1 MPPHSIALR
10 YAAAQGLAREAGAV
24 AKQRFLNSASFTL
37 NWKGHQDYL
46 TEVDG
51 EIEALVRGR
60 LTQLFPEDAF
70 LGEEGG
76 ISGKAGAP
84 GTWVVDPIDGTAN
97 FARGIPRFCISMAFV
112 ADGKTELGITYDP
125 MMDELFHA
133 RRGGGAFLNGRA
145 IKVSA
150 AEDLRRSSIEIGW
163 NMRSGTAGFLDIT
176 ARVIAMGAGMIRCG
190 SGAIGIAYV
199 AAGRT
204 DGYAEQHM
212 NSWDALAGL
221 CLVAE
226 AGGHVNDYLA
236 KDGLIKGNEVLACAP
251 GLTSALREASRIVS

>member
-1 MPPHSIALR
+1 MNAQAIALR
-10 YAAAQGLAREAGAV
+10 YTAAQGLAREAGAV
-24 AKQRFLNSASFTL
+24 AKRRFVDSGSFTL

-51 EIEALVRGR
+51 EVEALVRGR
-60 LTQLFPEDAF
+60 FNELFPEDAF

-76 ISGKAGAP
+76 VSGKAGAP

-97 FARGIPRFCISMAFV
+97 FARGIPRFCISMAYV
-112 ADGKTELGITYDP
+112 AQGRTELGITYDP

-133 RRGGGAFLNGRA
+133 RRGAGAFLNGRA
-145 IKVSA
+145 IKVSSA
-150 AEDLRRSSIEIGW
+150 DDMRRSNIEIGW
-163 NMRSGTAGFLDIT
+163 NMRSGTAGFLDIS

-236 KDGLIKGNEVLACAP
+236 RDGLTKGNAVLACAP
-251 GLTSALREASRIVS
+251 GLTAALREATRITG